1 MSKVY
6 TKLQFEVTYVG
17 DVERTR
23 ASFEKLGKGGR
34 FLFNMEE
41 DAVNAAYSFPYR
53 YQWLNIWS
61 GDIEVRKVL
70 VSYQKRTS
78 FWGRYLPALKS
89 QFKTNDV
96 AGVLSILGIIFLVV
110 GVVGNAISAIFGG
123 GMPWTYVFAVT
134 PFFGAAVFGW
144 FGGALL
150 DMDTKQKDKVLM
162 VTETGSKV
170 SLDAL

>member
-1 MSKVY
+1 MSKIY
-6 TKLQFEVTYVG
+6 TKLQFEVLYVG

-23 ASFEKLGKGGR
+23 ASFEKLGQGGR
-34 FLFNMEE
+34 FLFTTEE
-41 DAVNAAYSFPYR
+41 DAVNAAHNFPYR

-70 VSYQKRTS
+70 VTYQKHTS

-89 QFKTNDV
+89 QCKANNV

-110 GVVGNAISAIFGG
+110 GVVGNAISTIFGE

-144 FGGALL
+144 FGGALV
-150 DMDTKQKDKVLM
+150 DMDIKQKDELLAI
-162 VTETGSKV
+162 TETGAKV
-170 SLDAL
+170 SLNTI

>member
-17 DVERTR
+17 DSERTR
-23 ASFEKLGKGGR
+23 ASFDKLGNTGR
-34 FLFNMEE
+34 FLFDKEE
-41 DAVNAAYSFPYR
+41 DAVNAAYNLPYS

-61 GDIEVRKVL
+61 GDIEVRTVL
-70 VSYQKRTS
+70 VSYQKHTS

-110 GVVGNAISAIFGG
+110 GVVGNAISTIFGE
-123 GMPWTYVFAVT
+123 GMPWTYVLAVT

-144 FGGALL
+144 FGGALV
-150 DMDTKQKDKVLM
+150 DMDSKQKDKLLM
-162 VTETGSKV
+162 LTETGSKV
-170 SLDAL
+170 SLNTL